1 VTPPIT
7 NYQPWIFAF
16 NVCQF
21 LVTSGV
27 GYYAYRINK
36 EKVTN
41 TRFEEQDKRIAQIEA
56 SIALDA
62 ANSKKE
68 LELNNERHQAIVKR
82 LDEIGR
88 EVGRHAECK
97 HHQGFEDRLD
107 KMNGSINKLEGVVEG
122 RMEGIGSALDMIQ
135 QHLIS
140 GGSK

>member
-1 VTPPIT
+1 MTLPT
-7 NYQPWIFAF
+7 NLTPWIFAF
-16 NVCQF
+16 SIFQF
-21 LVTSGV
+21 LYSIAV
-27 GYYAYRINK
+27 GFYVRRSNK

-41 TRFEEQDKRIAQIEA
+41 VRFQQQDDRITQIE
-56 SIALDA
+56 SSMKLGE

-68 LELNNERHQAIVKR
+68 LELSNERHQAIVKR
-82 LDEIGR
+82 LDEIGK

>member
-1 VTPPIT
+1 MTLPT
-7 NYQPWIFAF
+7 NLTPWIFAF
-16 NVCQF
+16 SIFQF
-21 LVTSGV
+21 LYSITV
-27 GYYAYRINK
+27 GIYVRRSNK

-41 TRFEEQDKRIAQIEA
+41 VRFQLQDDRITQIE
-56 SIALDA
+56 SSMKLRE

-68 LELNNERHQAIVKR
+68 LELSNERHQAIVKR
-82 LDEIGR
+82 LDEIGK

>member
-1 VTPPIT
+1 MTLPT
-7 NYQPWIFAF
+7 NLTPWIFAF
-16 NVCQF
+16 SIFQF
-21 LVTSGV
+21 LYSITV
-27 GYYAYRINK
+27 GIYVRRSNK

-41 TRFEEQDKRIAQIEA
+41 VRFQLQDDRITQIE
-56 SIALDA
+56 SSMKLRE

-82 LDEIGR
+82 LDEIGK